1 MKATNRRLA
10 SNIAEKN
17 RLFLTL
23 RHNVNHSIMRKGF
36 ILLLTALL
44 VACQLSAQ
52 NWDINTVKKVNDWNI
67 HGLSRGLSHSGVIL
81 PVGVPTAMCI
91 YALIKKD
98 QPLLK
103 DAVYIGTSV
112 IEALGVTYALKY
124 SIDRLRP
131 YDKYPDRIHAIEKED
146 SPSFPSGHTAAA
158 FSLAT
163 SLSITYP
170 KWYVIAPSAV
180 WACGVGLARINQG
193 VHYPSDVLTGA
204 AIGVGCAF
212 VNVYVNRWLN

>member
-1 MKATNRRLA
+1 MK
-10 SNIAEKN
+10 
-17 RLFLTL
+17 
-23 RHNVNHSIMRKGF
+23 KGF

-44 VACQLSAQ
+44 VACQLPAQ
-52 NWDINTVKKVNDWNI
+52 NWDINTVKKVNDWDV
-67 HGLSRGLSHSGVIL
+67 HGLSRGLSHSGLIL
-81 PVGVPTAMCI
+81 SVGLPSAMGV
-91 YALIKKD
+91 YALIQKD
-98 QPLLK
+98 EPLLK

-112 IEALGVTYALKY
+112 IEAMGLTMAMKFTF
-124 SIDRLRP
+124 DRQRP
-131 YDKYPDRIHAIEKED
+131 YEKYPDLIHPVSTEPD
-146 SPSFPSGHTAAA
+146 PSFPSGHTAAA

-180 WACGVGLARINQG
+180 WACGVGFSRINQG

-212 VNVYVNRWLN
+212 VNVYVNRWLNKWLFE

>member
-1 MKATNRRLA
+1 MK
-10 SNIAEKN
+10 
-17 RLFLTL
+17 
-23 RHNVNHSIMRKGF
+23 KG
-36 ILLLTALL
+36 ILLLLIGWMALFQ
-44 VACQLSAQ
+44 ASAQ
-52 NWDINTVKKVNDWNI
+52 NWDINTVKKVNGWDI
-67 HGLSRGLSHSGVIL
+67 HSLSKVFSHSGPIL
-81 PVGVPTAMCI
+81 SVGIPTAMGA
-91 YALIKKD
+91 YALIKKN

-103 DAVYIGTSV
+103 DAIYIGTSV
-112 IEALGVTYALKY
+112 VEAIGLTYGLKY
-124 SIDRLRP
+124 AFDRQRP
-131 YDKYPDRIHAIEKED
+131 YEKYPDRIHPIEPED

-212 VNVYVNRWLN
+212 VNVYVNRWLNKILFK

>member
-1 MKATNRRLA
+1 
-10 SNIAEKN
+10 
-17 RLFLTL
+17 
-23 RHNVNHSIMRKGF
+23 MRKF
-36 ILLLTALL
+36 ILLLFITLIGSS
-44 VACQLSAQ
+44 QLNAQ
-52 NWDINTVKKVNDWNI
+52 NWDINTVETINRWDV
-67 HGLSRGLSHSGVIL
+67 HGLSRGLSHSGIIL
-81 PVGVPTAMCI
+81 PIGVPTAMGI

-103 DAVYIGTSV
+103 DAVYIGTTV
-112 IEALGVTYALKY
+112 IEALGVTYGLKY
-124 SIDRLRP
+124 AFDRQRP
-131 YDKYPDRIHAIEKED
+131 YEKYPGKLNPINPED

-180 WACGVGLARINQG
+180 WACGVGFARMNQG

-212 VNVYVNRWLN
+212 ANVYINRWLNKILFE

>member
-1 MKATNRRLA
+1 MYEDIRMKKYVL
-10 SNIAEKN
+10 I
-17 RLFLTL
+17 TL
-23 RHNVNHSIMRKGF
+23 IG
-36 ILLLTALL
+36 LLGC
-44 VACQLSAQ
+44 CQANAQ
-52 NWDINTVKKVNDWNI
+52 HWDINTVKKVNQWEI
-67 HGLSRGLSHSGVIL
+67 HNLSRGLSHSGIIL
-81 PVGVPTAMCI
+81 PIGVPTAMGI
-91 YALIKKD
+91 YALVKKD

-112 IEALGVTYALKY
+112 IEALGITYAFKY
-124 SIDRLRP
+124 TFDRQRP
-131 YDKYPDRIHAIEKED
+131 FEKYPDRIHPIEKED

-204 AIGVGCAF
+204 VIGTGCAF
-212 VNVYVNRWLN
+212 LNIYINRWLNKVLFE